1 MNETRK
7 TLIFTGVAI
16 ALLFLAFATGP
27 GTQTPD
33 EFMDLG
39 EEFFPEFKDP
49 NSATT
54 LEVVEYEEDTGAPRP
69 FKVTFEKGIWTI
81 PSHHNYPAD
90 GKDRL
95 AQTAAHLI
103 GLKKEGF
110 RSSNV
115 ADHEAFGVV
124 DPLDE
129 ASTSLSGRGE
139 RLTIRGA
146 SGEILADL
154 IIGKTTGEEE
164 NMNFVRVPGQKRV
177 YVCSLDLDIS
187 TNFADWVETDLL
199 QIEKDAI
206 ETVTILDYSIN
217 ERTRRV
223 VERDKLILKKS
234 GTEWNANKMRSYQ
247 EVNATKMG
255 DLTSSLDELSIVG
268 VRPKPAGLLQSLQ
281 QEDGGIKI
289 SQEALLSLQNKGYYL
304 TREGNLLS
312 NEGELQLATSTGVT
326 YVLRFG
332 EILYGSD
339 TAISVSSSNN
349 TGPASSSGE
358 NRYLFITAGFNQ
370 DRFPE
375 PKKRPTNMGFQGKT
389 EGLTEEDKRNK
400 KLHETYEAWKA
411 KIANGE
417 RITESLNERFA
428 AWYYVISGDSYDK
441 IHLKRQD
448 LVAKK
453 V

>member
-7 TLIFTGVAI
+7 TLIFAGVAI
-16 ALLFLAFATGP
+16 ALLLLAFATSP
-27 GTQTPD
+27 GTRTPD
-33 EFMDLG
+33 EFFDLG
-39 EEFFPEFKDP
+39 EEFFPEFEDP

-54 LEVVEYEEDTGAPRP
+54 LEVVEYEEDTGAARP

-95 AQTAAHLI
+95 AQTAARLI

-129 ASTSLSGRGE
+129 TSTSLSGRGE
-139 RLTIRGA
+139 RLTVRGA

-154 IIGKTTGEEE
+154 IVGKNIGEEE

-187 TNFADWVETDLL
+187 TNFSDWIETDLL
-199 QIEKDAI
+199 QVEKDTI
-206 ETVTILDYSIN
+206 ETITILDYSIN

-223 VERDKLILKKS
+223 VERDKLILKKN
-234 GTEWNANKMRSYQ
+234 GTEWKANKMRSHQ
-247 EVNATKMG
+247 EVNATKMS

-268 VRPKPAGLLQSLQ
+268 VRPKPAGVSQSLT
-281 QEDGGIKI
+281 QEGGIKI
-289 SQEALLSLQNKGYYL
+289 SQEALLSLQSKGYYL

-312 NEGELQLATSTGVT
+312 NEGELQLETSKGIT

-339 TAISVSSSNN
+339 EAISTAS
-349 TGPASSSGE
+349 GPASGPGE

-370 DRFPE
+370 NRFPE
-375 PKKRPTNMGFQGKT
+375 PKSRPTSMAFQDKN
-389 EGLTEEDKRNK
+389 EDLTEEEKRNK
-400 KLHETYEAWKA
+400 KLHETYEAWKT
-411 KIANGE
+411 KIADGE
-417 RITESLNERFA
+417 SIIESLNERFA
-428 AWYYVISGDSYDK
+428 AWYYVISGDSFDK
-441 IHLKRQD
+441 IHLKRRD
-448 LVAKK
+448 LVTKK
-453 V
+453 D

>member
-7 TLIFTGVAI
+7 TLIFAGVAI
-16 ALLFLAFATGP
+16 ALLLLAFATSSS
-27 GTQTPD
+27 TRTPD
-33 EFMDLG
+33 EFFDLG

-54 LEVVEYEEDTGAPRP
+54 LEVVEYEEDTGAARP

-95 AQTAAHLI
+95 AQTAARLI

-110 RSSNV
+110 RSGNV

-129 ASTSLSGRGE
+129 TSTSLSGRGE

-154 IIGKTTGEEE
+154 IVGKNIGEEE

-187 TNFADWVETDLL
+187 TNFSDWIETDLL
-199 QIEKDAI
+199 QIEKGAI
-206 ETVTILDYSIN
+206 ETITILDYSIN

-223 VERDKLILKKS
+223 VERDKLILKKN
-234 GTEWNANKMRSYQ
+234 GTEWNANKMRSHQ
-247 EVNATKMG
+247 EVNATKMS

-268 VRPKPAGLLQSLQ
+268 VRPKPAGLSQSLK
-281 QEDGGIKI
+281 QEGGIKI
-289 SQEALLSLQNKGYYL
+289 SQEALLSLQSKGYYL

-312 NEGELQLATSTGVT
+312 NEGELQLETSTGIT

-339 TAISVSSSNN
+339 DTLSTGSNN
-349 TGPASSSGE
+349 TNGPASVPGE

-375 PKKRPTNMGFQGKT
+375 PKSRPTSMGFQGKT
-389 EGLTEEDKRNK
+389 EDLTEEEKHNK
-400 KLHETYEAWKA
+400 KLHETYEAWKT
-411 KIANGE
+411 KIADGE
-417 RITESLNERFA
+417 RNIESLNERFA
-428 AWYYVISGDSYDK
+428 TWYYVISGDSFDK
-441 IHLKRQD
+441 IHLKRGD
-448 LVAKK
+448 LVTKK
-453 V
+453 S